1 MKTVLSILGTV
12 LVLGSFATVLSLYI
26 AIGAFIVSGYWG
38 VFINVLLV
46 GLVPVVALFIL
57 LLIPSKYYKD
67 WV

>member
-26 AIGAFIVSGYWG
+26 TIGAFIVSGYWG

-57 LLIPSKYYKD
+57 LLIPSEYYKD

>member
-1 MKTVLSILGTV
+1 MSAE
-12 LVLGSFATVLSLYI
+12 LVLGAFATVISFYI
-26 AIGAFIVSGYWG
+26 ALGVFIVNGSWG

-46 GLVPVVALFIL
+46 GSVPAMALAVL